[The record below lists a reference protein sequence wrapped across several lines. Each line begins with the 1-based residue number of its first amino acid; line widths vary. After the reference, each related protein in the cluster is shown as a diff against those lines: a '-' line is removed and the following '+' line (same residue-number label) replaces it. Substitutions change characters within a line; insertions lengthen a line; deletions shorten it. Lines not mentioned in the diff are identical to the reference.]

1 MARKKDTIPSTK
13 VRFEGGRKR
22 GVSRRDDKTFEWL
35 DSIPKGERF
44 AVAWELLTAA
54 LNGELGSAVQQAV
67 EENDAEKARAAA
79 SLIFDTFVVGDE

>member
-1 MARKKDTIPSTK
+1 MARTRDAVPTTK

-35 DSIPKGERF
+35 DNIPKGERF
-44 AVAWELLTAA
+44 GVAWELLTAA

-79 SLIFDTFVVGDE
+79 AQIFDAFVVEDE